1 MRYLVIATLMLT
13 TLAAL
18 AFDPTENLYFYKSK
32 VVSVYDGDT
41 LRADID
47 LGLDVWMHN
56 QSVRL
61 YGLDAPEMKGTTK
74 VAGLAARDYLTSLLA
89 DRPVVIESVKDD
101 REKYGRLVGK
111 VWVLGNGGWCP
122 ANTWCL
128 VNDQMI
134 KSGHAVAK
142 IY

>member
-1 MRYLVIATLMLT
+1 MKHLIVTISML
-13 TLAAL
+13 LAFTAL

-61 YGLDAPEMKGTTK
+61 DGLDAPEVKGTTK
-74 VAGLAARDYLTSLLA
+74 VAGLAARDYLISLLA
-89 DRPVVIESVKDD
+89 DRPIVIESVKDD

-111 VWVLGNGGWCP
+111 IWVLGNGGWCP
-122 ANTWCL
+122 VNTWCSA
-128 VNDQMI
+128 NEQMI
-134 KSGHAVAK
+134 KAGHAIAK